1 MRRYEGL
8 FLFDTAGAREWPA
21 MEEEVRRLCSRI
33 GAELLVC
40 VKFDERKL
48 AYEIARRKRGT
59 YVLAYFDA
67 PPERLN
73 DLERDIRL
81 SEVILRGLVLRTEK
95 LTEERLAQLRA
106 HPADVPLTPLGGD
119 GRRHDDD
126 RRFTERRP
134 GEAQRAAP
142 AQTRPEA
149 VSTST
154 APPME
159 TLPPGPGPV

>member
-1 MRRYEGL
+1 M
-8 FLFDTAGAREWPA
+8 FLFDTTAAREWSTI
-21 MEEEVRRLCSRI
+21 EDEVRRLCSRI

-59 YVLAYFDA
+59 YVLAYIDV
-67 PPERLN
+67 PRKRIG

-81 SEVILRGLVLRTEK
+81 SEVILRGLVLRAEG

-126 RRFTERRP
+126 RRPWERHT
-134 GEAQRAAP
+134 GEPERVAPAAAAVPAAAP
-142 AQTRPEA
+142 RND
-149 VSTST
+149 
-154 APPME
+154 APVG
-159 TLPPGPGPV
+159 TPPAAGPG